1 MRTNK
6 LWMTLPMAAFILVA
20 CASPNPQP
28 AGLTPVP
35 SLVPG
40 GEATL
45 VPALQGGVAGP
56 VVGVEAPAAD
66 ASAIGAAIF
75 LRHCSPCHGVQ
86 GEGVIGPPLRNSQ
99 YVETSSDA
107 TLFTTIA
114 NGLANGKMPAW
125 LKTNGGPLTQ
135 GQITQVIA
143 YLKALQGHSPVPPS
157 PTETAE
163 PTEEAP
169 VGGPT
174 PEPAQ
179 PSLPG
184 KAGPAAGMVGDVDR
198 GRVDFGLYC
207 AACHGPE
214 GVQGVPNPGSEDGSV
229 PPLNPIDPTIV
240 NSDYATFA
248 TNVDLFI
255 EHGSVPEGEGPQIM
269 MPSFGDWGMLSDAQI
284 ADLIA
289 YVLHLNGVDKA
300 P

>member
-1 MRTNK
+1 MPRDK
-6 LWMTLPMAAFILVA
+6 LWMTLPVAALILVA

-45 VPALQGGVAGP
+45 VPALQGGAM
-56 VVGVEAPAAD
+56 EAVIGAEPSPAD
-66 ASAIGAAIF
+66 SSAVGAAIF
-75 LRHCSPCHGVQ
+75 LRNCSPCHGAQ
-86 GEGVIGPPLRNSQ
+86 GEGVDAPPLRNSQ
-99 YVETSSDA
+99 FVETSSDE
-107 TLFTTIA
+107 TLFATIG

-125 LKTNGGPLTQ
+125 LNTNGGPLTQ
-135 GQITQVIA
+135 SQITQVIA
-143 YLKALQGHSPVPPS
+143 YLKVLQGHSPVPPS

-163 PTEEAP
+163 PTEEVP
-169 VGGPT
+169 VGEPT

-184 KAGPAAGMVGDVDR
+184 KPGPAAGMIGDIDR

-214 GVQGVPNPGSEDGSV
+214 GVQGIPNPGSDDGSV
-229 PPLNPIDPTIV
+229 PPLNPIDPTLV
-240 NSDYATFA
+240 NSDYGTFA
-248 TNVDLFI
+248 ANVDLFI
-255 EHGSVPEGEGPQIM
+255 EHGSVPEGQGPQIM
-269 MPSFGDWGMLSDAQI
+269 MPSFGDWGMLSDPQI
-284 ADLIA
+284 ADVIA
-289 YVLHLNGVDKA
+289 YVLHLNGVDTT

>member
-1 MRTNK
+1 MRRQN
-6 LWMTLPMAAFILVA
+6 LWMTLPVAAFILVA

-40 GEATL
+40 GAVTL
-45 VPALQGGVAGP
+45 APALQGAQGGSVIRAEP
-56 VVGVEAPAAD
+56 VSAD
-66 ASAIGAAIF
+66 AAAVGASIYM
-75 LRHCSPCHGVQ
+75 RNCSPCHGTE
-86 GEGVIGPPLRNSQ
+86 GEGVVGPALRNSQ
-99 YVETSSDA
+99 YVETSAADA
-107 TLFTTIA
+107 LYSTIA
-114 NGLANGKMPAW
+114 DGRPDTEMPAW
-125 LKTNGGPLTQ
+125 LDTNGGPLTQ

-143 YLKALQGHSPVPPS
+143 YLKALQGHSPIPPA
-157 PTETAE
+157 PTEIPE
-163 PTEEAP
+163 PTEAVP

-184 KAGPAAGMVGDVDR
+184 KAGPAAGMVGDVER
-198 GRVDFGLYC
+198 GRMDFGLYC

-214 GVQGVPNPGSEDGSV
+214 GVQGIPNPGSDDGSV
-229 PPLNPIDPTIV
+229 PPLNPIDSTLV
-240 NSDYATFA
+240 NSSYATFA
-248 TNVDLFI
+248 TDIDLFI